1 MRNAMPV
8 PAVAADAAV
17 GDACPDTAAGVRA
30 AAAAAPA
37 PFPQSKVDKFSVM
50 YIGVR
55 TTLS

>member
-17 GDACPDTAAGVRA
+17 GDAYPATAAAVRA

-37 PFPQSKVDKFSVM
+37 PSPQRNVDKFSVM